1 MQEAN
6 VLQLAKNYHQYN
18 TYVLGIG
25 NDVNREF
32 LKKLGSNGMTEFTA
46 AGLQPDF
53 AIIAFPTPLIQVRV
67 SKPQ

>member
-1 MQEAN
+1 
-6 VLQLAKNYHQYN
+6 VLNLAKKYHQYN

-46 AGLQPDF
+46 AGSYF
-53 AIIAFPTPLIQVRV
+53 AKHFVSDTLIQVRV